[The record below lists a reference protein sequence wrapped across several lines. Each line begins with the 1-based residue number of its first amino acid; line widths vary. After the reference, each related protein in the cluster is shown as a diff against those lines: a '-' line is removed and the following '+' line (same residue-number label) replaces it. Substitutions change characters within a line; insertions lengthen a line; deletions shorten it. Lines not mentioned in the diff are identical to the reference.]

1 MNMRMFEKYRT
12 QSKEYG
18 IPVWKLPDILL
29 IGMALVNIV
38 IMIVSY
44 WWISSGVDDPTKAI
58 LPIALEA
65 VIILIVGNIIAETSK
80 EVIDNQKL
88 KKEFI
93 NIISHQMRTPLTAAK
108 WSLELLK
115 KEKDVE
121 KREKYI
127 DRTIEANKRMMS
139 IVNDF
144 VHLARM
150 SDEVK
155 EIKIE
160 KFEISEII
168 KGIIRNDQF
177 FSEVQDVK
185 IIYEN
190 KEGEIWVNADKLKTE
205 IVFNNLIDNA
215 LKYSPSHT
223 KIEVI
228 LKKENRGFVGEI
240 RDHGIGIN
248 SVDKKYIFT
257 KFYRSANARRSCSSG
272 TGIGLYICKVIVGK
286 MKGNIYFK
294 SEEGVGT
301 SFFVAIPLYD
311 KN

>member
-1 MNMRMFEKYRT
+1 MMIFEKYRI
-12 QSKEYG
+12 QSREYG
-18 IPVWKLPDILL
+18 ISVWKLPDILL
-29 IGMALVNIV
+29 IGMAFVNVV
-38 IMIVSY
+38 IMVVSY
-44 WWISSGVDDPTKAI
+44 WWISSGIDDPTKAI
-58 LPIALEA
+58 FPIALEA

-115 KEKDVE
+115 KERDVE

-144 VHLARM
+144 VNLARM
-150 SDEVK
+150 ADEVK

-160 KFEISEII
+160 KFEISEIV

-177 FSEVQDVK
+177 FSEVQDVEIK
-185 IIYEN
+185 YEN

-223 KIEVI
+223 KIDVI
-228 LKKENRGFVGEI
+228 LKKEKGGFIGEI
-240 RDHGIGIN
+240 KDRGIGIN
-248 SVDKKYIFT
+248 NVDRKYIFT

-272 TGIGLYICKVIVGK
+272 TGIGLYVCKVIVEK
-286 MKGNIYFK
+286 MKGSIYFK
-294 SEEGVGT
+294 SKEGIGT
-301 SFFVAIPLYD
+301 SFFVSLPL
-311 KN
+311 